1 MNPKNSQLERIKALE
16 AHAEK
21 AYDEMYEAM
30 GPAGAGGY
38 FSEVKEV
45 LSEAIRIAREIG
57 LEDEAIRLKKRLDHI
72 RGVYESQMK
81 P

>member
-1 MNPKNSQLERIKALE
+1 MGQKKSEIQRIKALE
-16 AHAEK
+16 AYAEK
-21 AYDEMYEAM
+21 AYDEMYEAK

-57 LEDEAIRLKKRLDHI
+57 LEDEAIRLEKRLDHI